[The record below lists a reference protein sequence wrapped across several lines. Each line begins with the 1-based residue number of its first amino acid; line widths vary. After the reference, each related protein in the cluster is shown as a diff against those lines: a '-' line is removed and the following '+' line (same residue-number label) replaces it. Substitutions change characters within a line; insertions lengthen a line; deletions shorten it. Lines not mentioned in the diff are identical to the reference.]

1 MDSVWEA
8 ARHERYWAPL
18 ARRTIS
24 HAYEADVTRLMS
36 DFDTIL
42 KLVGALDDS
51 AGDNTSR
58 VRVRE
63 PHAGRDVSSTRDAS
77 MGYTTTMGEM
87 VVATAETALAS
98 PLADDLR
105 GKVQLIFTS
114 PPFPLNTKKRY
125 GNLQGEDYIR
135 WLADFAPHLRTLL
148 TPDGSIAIELGNAWE
163 PGRPVMSTLALRA
176 LLAFQEAG
184 EFNLCQTF
192 VCQNPARLP
201 SPAQWVT
208 VERIRVKDSFTHVW
222 WLAPS
227 DRPKAD
233 NRRVL
238 TQYGPRMRR
247 LLAAG
252 EFNSGHR
259 PSEHNISASAFLRDN
274 GGAIPGNVLS
284 FANTSSADRYLR
296 YCRERKLRPHPA
308 RMPRGLADF
317 FIRLLTDPGDLVLDP
332 FAGSNTTGAAAERL
346 GRRWIS
352 FEPMDEYVRG
362 SEGRFENAA
371 RSERSLA

>member
-1 MDSVWEA
+1 M
-8 ARHERYWAPL
+8 
-18 ARRTIS
+18 RRRNEGWTLG
-24 HAYEADVTRLMS
+24 YET
-36 DFDTIL
+36 
-42 KLVGALDDS
+42 
-51 AGDNTSR
+51 
-58 VRVRE
+58 E
-63 PHAGRDVSSTRDAS
+63 
-77 MGYTTTMGEM
+77 MGEM
-87 VVATAETALAS
+87 VVATAESALAS
-98 PLADDLR
+98 PLSAELK

-125 GNLQGEDYIR
+125 GNLQGESYVK
-135 WLADFAPHLRTLL
+135 WLAELAPRLVSLLR
-148 TPDGSIAIELGNAWE
+148 PDGSIAIELGNAWE

-184 EFNLCQTF
+184 QLNLCQSF

-222 WLAPS
+222 WLSPS

-238 TQYGPRMRR
+238 TEYGPRMRK
-247 LLAAG
+247 LLSAG
-252 EFNSGHR
+252 EFNSGRR

-274 GGAIPGNVLS
+274 GGAIPGSVLS

-296 YCRERKLRPHPA
+296 YCREHKLRPHPA
-308 RMPRGLADF
+308 RMPPGLAEF
-317 FIRLLTDPGDLVLDP
+317 FVRLLTEPGDLVLDP

-352 FEPMDEYVRG
+352 FEPLDEYVQG
-362 SEGRFENAA
+362 SLGRFDTVV
-371 RSERSLA
+371 RSERSPA